1 MNGGKRYNMAVITNP
16 ITGVAVNVF
25 DVSDVLGLAYKCAQ
39 STIIGADI
47 SLKYPQFETTL
58 DQWGGFI
65 EEARIP
71 ATESHAVNKTGTTI
85 EHYYFDLD
93 AQYFQDWTEKQYT
106 KEIRR
111 TDAMK
116 VLRGEMEFSDL
127 VAKIVMAN
135 VEGYRNETNTAI
147 ANTFSRTTNGGAQ
160 TFNSLLIATP
170 ESADLADAFSVPG
183 GGETNILMQ
192 TGRFEILGT
201 AEAPATYE
209 QIYSEIMFRCKDMT
223 FTNST
228 YIDGTRKYGANMS
241 DLCIVAPID
250 FLSNASIEFISK
262 LYNLSEIGKLPEII
276 ETDALTTP
284 YDTTGTPKKANA
296 IIIMDKRVV
305 RHVVKEFETPEP
317 VYNRASRSDYF
328 DLNVVDM
335 VRVLPFYK
343 AWAIIFD
350 STNR

>member
-1 MNGGKRYNMAVITNP
+1 MAVITNP
-16 ITGVAVNVF
+16 ITGESASVF
-25 DVSDVLGLAYKCAQ
+25 NPADVIGLAYKCAQ
-39 STIIGADI
+39 SIITGADI

-58 DQWGGFI
+58 DQWGGYI

-71 ATESHAVNKTGTTI
+71 ATESHAVNKTGTAI
-85 EHYYFDLD
+85 NHYYFDLD
-93 AQYFQDWTEKQYT
+93 AQYFQTWTEKQYT

-135 VEGYRNETNTAI
+135 VEGYRNETNDGI
-147 ANTFSRTTNGGAQ
+147 AEAMWKEGPNPPA
-160 TFNSLLIATP
+160 LLCYG
-170 ESADLADAFSVPG
+170 LADSLDQI
-183 GGETNILMQ
+183 ILDG
-192 TGRFEILGT
+192 TLKASSRYEVLGDT
-201 AEAPATYE
+201 ATPATYD
-209 QIYSEIMFRCKDMT
+209 QIYSEIMYRCKDMT
-223 FTNST
+223 FSNST
-228 YIDGTRKYGANMS
+228 YTVGDKTYGASMS
-241 DLCIVAPID
+241 DLCIVMPIE
-250 FLSNASIEFISK
+250 FTSHASIEFISK

-276 ETDALTTP
+276 ETDALTAT
-284 YDTTGTPKKANA
+284 YGTGTNVANA
-296 IIIMDKRVV
+296 IIIMDKRVI

-335 VRVLPFYK
+335 IRILPFYK

>member
-1 MNGGKRYNMAVITNP
+1 MAVITNP
-16 ITGVAVNVF
+16 ITGESASVF
-25 DVSDVLGLAYKCAQ
+25 NPADVIGLAYKCAH
-39 STIIGADI
+39 SIITGADI
-47 SLKYPQFETTL
+47 TLKYPQFETAL
-58 DQWGGFI
+58 GQWGGYI

-71 ATESHAVNKTGTTI
+71 ATESHAVNKTGTAI
-85 EHYYFDLD
+85 NHYYFDLD
-93 AQYFQDWTEKQYT
+93 AQYFQEWTEKQYT

-135 VEGYRNETNTAI
+135 VEGYRNETNTGVAG
-147 ANTFSRTTNGGAQ
+147 TFSRERVDGVSSFNTLLLSNPEVTTLPQVFKSNAQ
-160 TFNSLLIATP
+160 DAPNQKSILTDTAR
-170 ESADLADAFSVPG
+170 SAVLGST
-183 GGETNILMQ
+183 ET
-192 TGRFEILGT
+192 
-201 AEAPATYE
+201 PATYE
-209 QIYSEIMFRCKDMT
+209 QIFSEIMFRCKDMT
-223 FTNST
+223 FSNSRYTTGTNV
-228 YIDGTRKYGANMS
+228 YGANMS

-276 ETDALTTP
+276 ETDALSAI
-284 YDTTGTPKKANA
+284 YNTGSNKANA
-296 IIIMDKRVV
+296 IIIMDKRVI

-317 VYNRASRSDYF
+317 TYNRDSRSDYF

-335 VRVLPFYK
+335 IRILPFYK

>member
-1 MNGGKRYNMAVITNP
+1 MAVITNP
-16 ITGVAVNVF
+16 ITGVSASVF
-25 DVSDVLGLAYKCAQ
+25 DPTDVIGLAYKCAQ
-39 STIIGADI
+39 SIITGADI
-47 SLKYPQFETTL
+47 TLKYPHFETTL
-58 DQWGGFI
+58 DQWGGYI

-71 ATESHAVNKTGTTI
+71 ATESHAVNKNGTAI
-85 EHYYFDLD
+85 NHYYFDID
-93 AQYFQDWTEKQYT
+93 AQYFQTWTEKQYT

-135 VEGYRNETNTAI
+135 VEGYRNETNRAI
-147 ANTFSRTTNGGAQ
+147 ADTFSRVGEGNGL
-160 TFNSLLIATP
+160 TSLLI
-170 ESADLADAFSVPG
+170 ESPTSPTLTEAFNSIESDVAYLFASNRAEVLG
-183 GGETNILMQ
+183 STET
-192 TGRFEILGT
+192 
-201 AEAPATYE
+201 PATYE
-209 QIYSEIMFRCKDMT
+209 QIFSEIMFRCKDMT
-223 FTNST
+223 FSNST
-228 YIDGTRKYGANMS
+228 YTAGNKVYGASMS

-250 FLSNASIEFISK
+250 FLSKASIEFISK

-276 ETDALTTP
+276 ETDALTTT
-284 YDTTGTPKKANA
+284 YNSGANKANA
-296 IIIMDKRVV
+296 IIIMDKRVI

-317 VYNRASRSDYF
+317 IYNRESRSDYF

-335 VRVLPFYK
+335 IRILPFYK

>member
-1 MNGGKRYNMAVITNP
+1 MAVITNP
-16 ITGVAVNVF
+16 ITGESASVF
-25 DVSDVLGLAYKCAQ
+25 NPADVIGLAYKCAQ
-39 STIIGADI
+39 SIITGADI
-47 SLKYPQFETTL
+47 TLKYPQFETTL
-58 DQWGGFI
+58 DQWGGYI

-71 ATESHAVNKTGTTI
+71 ATESHAVNKTGTAI
-85 EHYYFDLD
+85 NHYYFDLD
-93 AQYFQDWTEKQYT
+93 AQYFQTWTEKQYT

-135 VEGYRNETNTAI
+135 VEGYRNETNKAV
-147 ANTFSRTTNGGAQ
+147 ADTFSKT
-160 TFNSLLIATP
+160 
-170 ESADLADAFSVPG
+170 LADGSALLMENNTADGLTSAFG
-183 GGETNILMQ
+183 GSGALPSAHSILTETN
-192 TGRFEILGT
+192 RYEVLGST
-201 AEAPATYE
+201 ETPATYE

-223 FTNST
+223 FSNST
-228 YIDGTRKYGANMS
+228 YTVGSKVYGANMS

-276 ETDALTTP
+276 ETDALSTP
-284 YDTTGTPKKANA
+284 YGSGATPNKANA
-296 IIIMDKRVV
+296 IIIMDKRVI
-305 RHVVKEFETPEP
+305 RHVVKEFEAPEP
-317 VYNRASRSDYF
+317 TYNRESRSDYF

-335 VRVLPFYK
+335 IRILPFYK

>member
-1 MNGGKRYNMAVITNP
+1 MAVITNP
-16 ITGVAVNVF
+16 ITGETASVF
-25 DVSDVLGLAYKCAQ
+25 NPADVIGLAYKCAQ
-39 STIIGADI
+39 SIITGADI
-47 SLKYPQFETTL
+47 TLKYPQFETTL
-58 DQWGGFI
+58 DQWGGYI

-71 ATESHAVNKTGTTI
+71 ATESHAVNKTGTAI
-85 EHYYFDLD
+85 SHYYFDID
-93 AQYFQDWTEKQYT
+93 AQYFQTWTEKQYT

-135 VEGYRNETNTAI
+135 VEGYRNETNQGIFKTLWSVENNA
-147 ANTFSRTTNGGAQ
+147 
-160 TFNSLLIATP
+160 NSLLIWDETALTLG
-170 ESADLADAFSVPG
+170 EALNG
-183 GGETNILMQ
+183 GYLKT
-192 TGRFEILGT
+192 TGRFEILGS
-201 AEAPATYE
+201 AEKPAAYE
-209 QIYSEIMFRCKDMT
+209 QIFSEIMFICKDMT
-223 FTNST
+223 FSNST
-228 YIDGTRKYGANMS
+228 YTVGTKIYGASMS

-250 FLSNASIEFISK
+250 FLSHASIEFISK

-276 ETDALTTP
+276 ETDSLSGTYNDSTP
-284 YDTTGTPKKANA
+284 TKANA
-296 IIIMDKRVV
+296 IIIMDKRVI

-317 VYNRASRSDYF
+317 WYNRESRSDYF

-335 VRVLPFYK
+335 IRILPFYK

>member
-1 MNGGKRYNMAVITNP
+1 MAVITNP
-16 ITGVAVNVF
+16 ITGESASVF
-25 DVSDVLGLAYKCAQ
+25 NPADVIGLAYKCAQ
-39 STIIGADI
+39 SIITGADI
-47 SLKYPQFETTL
+47 TLKYPQFETTL
-58 DQWGGFI
+58 DQWGGYI

-71 ATESHAVNKTGTTI
+71 ATESHAVNKNGTAI
-85 EHYYFDLD
+85 NHYYFDLD
-93 AQYFQDWTEKQYT
+93 AQYFQTWTEKQYT

-147 ANTFSRTTNGGAQ
+147 SNTFSRTTNGGTQAV
-160 TFNSLLIATP
+160 NSLLIATP
-170 ESADLADAFSVPG
+170 EMTDLADAFSVPG
-183 GGETNILMQ
+183 GSETNILMQ
-192 TGRFEILGT
+192 SGRFEVLGT
-201 AEAPATYE
+201 AAAPATYE
-209 QIYSEIMFRCKDMT
+209 QIFSKIMFRCKDMT
-223 FTNST
+223 FSNST
-228 YIDGTRKYGANMS
+228 YTNTVGNKVYGANMS

-284 YDTTGTPKKANA
+284 YATTGTPKKANA
-296 IIIMDKRVV
+296 IIIMDKRVI

-317 VYNRASRSDYF
+317 IYNRESRSDYF

-335 VRVLPFYK
+335 IRILPFYK

>member
-1 MNGGKRYNMAVITNP
+1 MAVITNP
-16 ITGVAVNVF
+16 ITGESVSVF
-25 DVSDVLGLAYKCAQ
+25 DVADVLGLAYKCAQ

-47 SLKYPQFETTL
+47 TLKYPQFETTL

-71 ATESHAVNKTGTTI
+71 ATESHAVNKTGTAI
-85 EHYYFDLD
+85 DHYYFDLD
-93 AQYFQDWTEKQYT
+93 AQYFQEWTEKQYT

-127 VAKIVMAN
+127 VAKIVMSN
-135 VEGYRNETNTAI
+135 VEGYRNETNKAI
-147 ANTFSRTTNGGAQ
+147 ATTFITESLSSPG
-160 TFNSLLIATP
+160 SLLIVDSAATALDGIIKGGTLKDSGRY
-170 ESADLADAFSVPG
+170 ELLRSQSAS
-183 GGETNILMQ
+183 
-192 TGRFEILGT
+192 
-201 AEAPATYE
+201 PAYE

-223 FTNST
+223 FPNNKYTV
-228 YIDGTRKYGANMS
+228 GTKVYGANMT
-241 DLCIVAPID
+241 DLCIVMPID
-250 FLSNASIEFISK
+250 FISNASIEFISK
-262 LYNLSEIGKLPEII
+262 LYNLAEIGKLPEII
-276 ETDALTTP
+276 ETDSLSLS
-284 YDTTGTPKKANA
+284 YGDIGEKRFNA
-296 IIIMDKRVV
+296 ILIMDKRVI
-305 RHVVKEFETPEP
+305 RHIVKEFETPEP

-343 AWAIIFD
+343 AWAIVFD

>member
-1 MNGGKRYNMAVITNP
+1 MAVITNP

-58 DQWGGFI
+58 DQWGGYI

-71 ATESHAVNKTGTTI
+71 ATESHAVNKTGTAI
-85 EHYYFDLD
+85 NHYYFDLD
-93 AQYFQDWTEKQYT
+93 AQYFQTWTEKQYT

-135 VEGYRNETNTAI
+135 VEGYRNETNRAI
-147 ANTFSRTTNGGAQ
+147 ADTFARVNEGADVGSGL
-160 TFNSLLIATP
+160 TSLLIASPASPTLS
-170 ESADLADAFSVPG
+170 ESFNSLGSDVAYLFQSNRAKVLGST
-183 GGETNILMQ
+183 ET
-192 TGRFEILGT
+192 
-201 AEAPATYE
+201 PATYE

-223 FTNST
+223 FSNST
-228 YIDGTRKYGANMS
+228 YTVGDKVYGANMS

-250 FLSNASIEFISK
+250 FLSKASIEFTAK

-276 ETDALTTP
+276 ETDVLKTT
-284 YDTTGTPKKANA
+284 YNSGANKANA

-317 VYNRASRSDYF
+317 WYNRESRSDYF

-335 VRVLPFYK
+335 IRILPFYK

>member
-1 MNGGKRYNMAVITNP
+1 MAVITNP
-16 ITGVAVNVF
+16 ITGESASVF
-25 DVSDVLGLAYKCAQ
+25 NPADVIGLAYKCAQ
-39 STIIGADI
+39 SIITGADI
-47 SLKYPQFETTL
+47 TLKYPQFETTL
-58 DQWGGFI
+58 DQWGGYI

-71 ATESHAVNKTGTTI
+71 ATESHAVDKTGTAI
-85 EHYYFDLD
+85 KHYYFDLD
-93 AQYFQDWTEKQYT
+93 AQYFQTWTEKQYT

-135 VEGYRNETNTAI
+135 VEGYRNETNNAV
-147 ANTFSRTTNGGAQ
+147 AGTFSKQLADGYALLMANSSTTE
-160 TFNSLLIATP
+160 L
-170 ESADLADAFSVPG
+170 ESAFGDSGALPG
-183 GGETNILMQ
+183 AHSILTETN
-192 TGRFEILGT
+192 RYEVLGST
-201 AEAPATYE
+201 KTPATYE
-209 QIYSEIMFRCKDMT
+209 QIYSDIMFRCKDMT
-223 FTNST
+223 FSNST
-228 YIDGTRKYGANMS
+228 YTVGDKAYGANMT

-276 ETDALTTP
+276 ETDALSTSYGSEVTP
-284 YDTTGTPKKANA
+284 NKANA

-317 VYNRASRSDYF
+317 WYNRESRSDYF

-335 VRVLPFYK
+335 IRILPFYK

>member
-1 MNGGKRYNMAVITNP
+1 MAVITNP

-71 ATESHAVNKTGTTI
+71 ATESHAVNKTGTAI

-93 AQYFQDWTEKQYT
+93 AQYFQTWTEKQYT

-135 VEGYRNETNTAI
+135 VEGYRNDTNNAI
-147 ANTFSRTTNGGAQ
+147 NLTLLSNNVNALLSTEDTSTTLSGAISGG
-160 TFNSLLIATP
+160 LLKT
-170 ESADLADAFSVPG
+170 SNRL
-183 GGETNILMQ
+183 
-192 TGRFEILGT
+192 EILGDET
-201 AEAPATYE
+201 TPATYE
-209 QIYSEIMFRCKDMT
+209 QIYSKIMFRCKDMT
-223 FTNST
+223 FSNAT
-228 YIDGTRKYGANMS
+228 YTVGTKIYGANMT
-241 DLCIVAPID
+241 DLCIVMPID
-250 FLSNASIEFISK
+250 FAANASIEFISK
-262 LYNLSEIGKLPEII
+262 LYNLAEIGKLPEII
-276 ETDALTTP
+276 ETDTLSGE
-284 YDTTGTPKKANA
+284 YDTAGTTKKLNA
-296 IIIMDKRVV
+296 IIIMDKRVI

-317 VYNRASRSDYF
+317 TYNRASRSDYF

-335 VRVLPFYK
+335 IRVLPFYK
-343 AWAIIFD
+343 AWAIAFD

>member
-1 MNGGKRYNMAVITNP
+1 MAVITNP
-16 ITGVAVNVF
+16 ITGETASVF
-25 DVSDVLGLAYKCAQ
+25 NPADVIGLAYKCAQ
-39 STIIGADI
+39 SIITGADI
-47 SLKYPQFETTL
+47 TLKYPQFETTL
-58 DQWGGFI
+58 DQWGGYI

-71 ATESHAVNKTGTTI
+71 ATESHDVDKNGTAI
-85 EHYYFDLD
+85 KHYYFDLD
-93 AQYFQDWTEKQYT
+93 AQYFQTWTEKQYT

-135 VEGYRNETNTAI
+135 VEGYRNETNAGISRAFCQLATATQGKTLLAYHADRELSAMI
-147 ANTFSRTTNGGAQ
+147 SSS
-160 TFNSLLIATP
+160 SLLSEVST
-170 ESADLADAFSVPG
+170 
-183 GGETNILMQ
+183 
-192 TGRFEILGT
+192 RYEILGST
-201 AEAPATYE
+201 EAPATYE

-223 FTNST
+223 FSNST
-228 YIDGTRKYGANMS
+228 YTVGDKVYGASMS

-276 ETDALTTP
+276 ETDSLSMP
-284 YDTTGTPKKANA
+284 YNSSANKANA
-296 IIIMDKRVV
+296 IIIMDKRVI

-317 VYNRASRSDYF
+317 TYNRESRSDYF

-335 VRVLPFYK
+335 IRVLPFYK
-343 AWAIIFD
+343 AWAIVFD

>member
-1 MNGGKRYNMAVITNP
+1 MAVITNP
-16 ITGVAVNVF
+16 ITGESASVF
-25 DVSDVLGLAYKCAQ
+25 NPADVIGLAYKCAQ
-39 STIIGADI
+39 SIITGADI
-47 SLKYPQFETTL
+47 TLKYPQFETTL
-58 DQWGGFI
+58 DQWGGYI

-71 ATESHAVNKTGTTI
+71 ATESHAVNKTGTAI
-85 EHYYFDLD
+85 NHYYFDLD
-93 AQYFQDWTEKQYT
+93 AQYFQKWTEKQYT

-135 VEGYRNETNTAI
+135 VEGYRNETNKGI
-147 ANTFSRTTNGGAQ
+147 AGAFSAKD
-160 TFNSLLIATP
+160 NSDGVSDPRLLIENPLAT
-170 ESADLADAFSVPG
+170 SLSTAFK
-183 GGETNILMQ
+183 GENEDSSYLIENGQ
-192 TGRFEILGT
+192 YEVLGT
-201 AEAPATYE
+201 PEAPATYE
-209 QIYSEIMFRCKDMT
+209 QIYSRIMFRCKDMT
-223 FTNST
+223 FSNST
-228 YIDGTRKYGANMS
+228 YTAGTKAYGANMS

-276 ETDALTTP
+276 ETDALSTK
-284 YDTTGTPKKANA
+284 YGAGEANKANA

-317 VYNRASRSDYF
+317 TYNRDSRSDYF

-335 VRVLPFYK
+335 IRILPFYK

>member
-1 MNGGKRYNMAVITNP
+1 MAVITNP
-16 ITGVAVNVF
+16 ITGESASVF
-25 DVSDVLGLAYKCAQ
+25 NPADVIGLAYKCAQ
-39 STIIGADI
+39 SIITGADI

-71 ATESHAVNKTGTTI
+71 ATESHAVNKAETAI
-85 EHYYFDLD
+85 KHYYFDLD
-93 AQYFQDWTEKQYT
+93 AQYFQTWTEKQYT

-127 VAKIVMAN
+127 VAKIVMSN
-135 VEGYRNETNTAI
+135 VEGYRNETNKGITK
-147 ANTFSRTTNGGAQ
+147 TFSSTADPHMTVTLLLEQPQATTLGAAFGIGG
-160 TFNSLLIATP
+160 P
-170 ESADLADAFSVPG
+170 EDAFLPSTNRAEVLG
-183 GGETNILMQ
+183 STET
-192 TGRFEILGT
+192 
-201 AEAPATYE
+201 PATYE

-223 FTNST
+223 FSNST
-228 YIDGTRKYGANMS
+228 YTVGDKVYGANMS

-250 FLSNASIEFISK
+250 FISNASIEFISK

-276 ETDALTTP
+276 ETDALSTT
-284 YDTTGTPKKANA
+284 YNTGSNKANA
-296 IIIMDKRVV
+296 ILIMDKRVI
-305 RHVVKEFETPEP
+305 RHIVKEFETPEP
-317 VYNRASRSDYF
+317 VYNRESRSDYF

-335 VRVLPFYK
+335 IRILPFYK

>member
-1 MNGGKRYNMAVITNP
+1 MAVITNP

-25 DVSDVLGLAYKCAQ
+25 DVADVLGLAYKCAQ

-47 SLKYPQFETTL
+47 TLKYPEFETTL

-71 ATESHAVNKTGTTI
+71 ATESHAVNKTGTAI

-93 AQYFQDWTEKQYT
+93 AQYFQTWTEKQYT

-135 VEGYRNETNTAI
+135 VEGYRNDTNNAIGLTLLSNNVNALISTEDSASTLSTAI
-147 ANTFSRTTNGGAQ
+147 SGG
-160 TFNSLLIATP
+160 LLKK
-170 ESADLADAFSVPG
+170 SDRL
-183 GGETNILMQ
+183 
-192 TGRFEILGT
+192 EILGDET
-201 AEAPATYE
+201 TPATYE
-209 QIYSEIMFRCKDMT
+209 QIYSNIMFRCKDMT
-223 FTNST
+223 FANTT
-228 YIDGTRKYGANMS
+228 YTEGTKIYGANMT
-241 DLCIVAPID
+241 DLCIVMPID
-250 FLSNASIEFISK
+250 FISSANIEFISR

-276 ETDALTTP
+276 ETNSLSSAYDAAA
-284 YDTTGTPKKANA
+284 TPKKLNA
-296 IIIMDKRVV
+296 IIIMDKRAI
-305 RHVVKEFETPEP
+305 RHIVKEFETPEP
-317 VYNRASRSDYF
+317 TYNRASRSDYF

-343 AWAIIFD
+343 AWGIVFD

>member
-1 MNGGKRYNMAVITNP
+1 MAVITNP
-16 ITGVAVNVF
+16 ITGETASAFNPA
-25 DVSDVLGLAYKCAQ
+25 DVIGLAYKCSQ
-39 STIIGADI
+39 SIITGADI
-47 SLKYPQFETTL
+47 TLKYPQFETTL

-71 ATESHAVNKTGTTI
+71 ATESHAVNKTGTAI
-85 EHYYFDLD
+85 AHYYFDLD

-127 VAKIVMAN
+127 VAKIVTAN
-135 VEGYRNETNTAI
+135 VEGYRNETNIGVAG
-147 ANTFSRTTNGGAQ
+147 TFSRERVDGSSSFNTLLLANTEGATLSEAFKSDTEKAPNQ
-160 TFNSLLIATP
+160 TSILTDTARTIVLG
-170 ESADLADAFSVPG
+170 SA
-183 GGETNILMQ
+183 ET
-192 TGRFEILGT
+192 
-201 AEAPATYE
+201 PATYE
-209 QIYSEIMFRCKDMT
+209 QIFSEIMFRCKDMT
-223 FTNST
+223 FPNSRYT
-228 YIDGTRKYGANMS
+228 IGENVYGANMS

-276 ETDALTTP
+276 ETDVLATA
-284 YDTTGTPKKANA
+284 YNSGTYEANA

-305 RHVVKEFETPEP
+305 RHVVKEFEIPEP
-317 VYNRASRSDYF
+317 TYNRASRSDYF

-335 VRVLPFYK
+335 IRPLPFYK

>member
-1 MNGGKRYNMAVITNP
+1 MAIITNP
-16 ITGVAVNVF
+16 ITGESTSVF
-25 DVSDVLGLAYKCAQ
+25 NPADVIGLAYKCAQ
-39 STIIGADI
+39 SIITGADI
-47 SLKYPQFETTL
+47 TLKYPQFETTL
-58 DQWGGFI
+58 DQWGGYI

-71 ATESHAVNKTGTTI
+71 ATESHAVNKTGTSI
-85 EHYYFDLD
+85 NHYYFNLD
-93 AQYFQDWTEKQYT
+93 AQYFQAWTEKQYT

-135 VEGYRNETNTAI
+135 VEGYRNETNQAI
-147 ANTFSRTTNGGAQ
+147 AAAFSRVGNGSGV
-160 TFNSLLIATP
+160 TGLLI
-170 ESADLADAFSVPG
+170 ESPGSPTLEDAFSAIEAPDVSYLF
-183 GGETNILMQ
+183 T
-192 TGRFEILGT
+192 TKRFEVLGST
-201 AEAPATYE
+201 ATPATYE
-209 QIYSEIMFRCKDMT
+209 QIYSDIMFRCKDMT
-223 FTNST
+223 FSNST
-228 YIDGTRKYGANMS
+228 YTVGDKAYGANMT

-276 ETDALTTP
+276 ETDALSTP
-284 YDTTGTPKKANA
+284 YNAGANKANA

-317 VYNRASRSDYF
+317 WYNRESRSDYF

-335 VRVLPFYK
+335 IRILPFYK
-343 AWAIIFD
+343 AWAIMFD

>member
-1 MNGGKRYNMAVITNP
+1 MAVITNP
-16 ITGVAVNVF
+16 ITGESASVF
-25 DVSDVLGLAYKCAQ
+25 NPADVIGLAYKCAQ
-39 STIIGADI
+39 SIITGADI
-47 SLKYPQFETTL
+47 TLKYPQFETTL
-58 DQWGGFI
+58 DQWGGYI

-71 ATESHAVNKTGTTI
+71 ATESHAVNKTGTSI
-85 EHYYFDLD
+85 NHYYFDLD
-93 AQYFQDWTEKQYT
+93 AQYFQTWTEKQYT

-135 VEGYRNETNTAI
+135 VEGYRNETNQAI
-147 ANTFSRTTNGGAQ
+147 ANAFSSVAKGVGEGGLTALLIESPASP
-160 TFNSLLIATP
+160 TLTEAFNSLNTDVAYLFATNRT
-170 ESADLADAFSVPG
+170 EVLGST
-183 GGETNILMQ
+183 ET
-192 TGRFEILGT
+192 
-201 AEAPATYE
+201 PATYE
-209 QIYSEIMFRCKDMT
+209 QIYSELVYRVKDMT
-223 FTNST
+223 FSNST
-228 YIDGTRKYGANMS
+228 YTVGDKVYGANLS

-250 FLSNASIEFISK
+250 FLSNASIEFITK

-276 ETDALTTP
+276 ETDALSTT
-284 YDTTGTPKKANA
+284 YNAGANKANA
-296 IIIMDKRVV
+296 IIIMDKRVI

-317 VYNRASRSDYF
+317 TYNRASRSDYF

-335 VRVLPFYK
+335 IRILPFYK